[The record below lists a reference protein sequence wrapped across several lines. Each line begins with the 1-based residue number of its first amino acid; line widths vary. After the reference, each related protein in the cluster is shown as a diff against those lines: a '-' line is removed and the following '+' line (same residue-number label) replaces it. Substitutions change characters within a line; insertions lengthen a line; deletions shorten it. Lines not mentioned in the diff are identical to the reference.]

1 MLSEHQIP
9 AFKKAK
15 PIYPHIL
22 EKEMNVSL
30 FFVQEVN
37 IQKEGYLQI
46 TGNNLYR
53 IFDNG
58 QLMGYGPARAA
69 HDYYRVDQY
78 MLKEGKHRIVI
89 EHVYYHCNN
98 FCSTNTAPFL
108 ECEVIEDERVLAYTG
123 NKDEFIC
130 YKNESRYQKVVRLS
144 YQRAFSES
152 YHFAFDLMDFYTGKK
167 NPFSYVLADVLD
179 EKELLS
185 RIVDYPK
192 FEGIAFEKME
202 EGTFTYDESI
212 KPYDDRYMHLEKLK
226 IFPMES
232 WEVDP
237 NAYISRLVYQE
248 EKVGSLKA
256 NVFYTYRLPSSK
268 TGFIS
273 WEIEALEDSE
283 FYFLFDEL
291 DSSKGE
297 KKPIEILFY
306 RNTTHNIISYEC
318 KKGKHHHITIEPY
331 TMQFLRLVVKKGNI
345 RIHQLSFIPYENPLV
360 SAVTYQFSNYKI
372 QKVANAAIDTFRQN
386 AVDILT
392 DCPSRER
399 AGWLCDSYFTGK
411 SESLISKENKV
422 EHNFLENYA
431 LLEQYPYL
439 PKGMVPMCYPGDH
452 PDGTF
457 IPNWSLWYILE
468 LKDYLLR
475 THDEDLVKQSLA
487 KIKGLLHYFEKF
499 ENELGFLENL
509 ENWVFVEWSKANDN
523 DFICG
528 VNFPSNML
536 YMGALEAASELLHE
550 PSLKMKAKHIKE
562 MIEKFS
568 FNGEFYVDNMIRNE
582 KNEFVIT
589 DHTTETCQYYAF
601 YFHLATPKNH
611 EELFNKMRLE
621 FGPKRDH
628 EKVYPQVY
636 KSNVFIG
643 DYLRLMI
650 LLEYGYVEEV
660 LDETVDY
667 FYNMAIITGTLWEHD
682 STFASL
688 NHGLTSSIFNI
699 ICGACFG
706 LIRIDHSNK
715 KIFLNK
721 RFAKEKATL
730 HIPTDDGDI
739 SISNEEEK
747 VEIKKPSTYECI
759 YLDSV
764 QL

>member
-1 MLSEHQIP
+1 MLNEHQIP
-9 AFKKAK
+9 TFKKAK
-15 PIYPHIL
+15 PVYPLSL

-30 FFVQEVN
+30 FFVEKVN
-37 IQKEGYLQI
+37 IQKEGYIQI
-46 TGNNLYR
+46 TGNHLYR
-53 IFDNG
+53 VFDNG
-58 QLMGYGPARAA
+58 QLLGYGPARAA

-78 MLKEGKHRIVI
+78 LLSKGEHYIVI

-98 FCSTNTAPFL
+98 YCSTNTAPFL
-108 ECEVIEDERVLAYTG
+108 QCEIVEDEEVLAYTG
-123 NKDEFIC
+123 NKEEFLC
-130 YKNESRYQKVVRLS
+130 YQNESRYQKVVRLS

-152 YHFAFDLMDFYTGKK
+152 YHFETDMLDFYLGKK
-167 NPFSYVLADVLD
+167 NPYSLISTNIVN
-179 EKELLS
+179 EKELLP
-185 RIVDYPK
+185 RIVDYPIFLK
-192 FEGIAFEKME
+192 DPFLKIE

-212 KPYDDRYMHLEKLK
+212 SPYDDRYMHLERLK
-226 IFPMES
+226 IFPIDT

-237 NAYISRLVYQE
+237 NSYISRLVYE
-248 EKVGSLKA
+248 EKPIEELQE
-256 NVFYTYRLPSSK
+256 NTFYTYRLSSSK

-291 DSSKGE
+291 DSSNGK

-306 RNTTHNIISYEC
+306 RNTTHNIVSYEC
-318 KKGKHHHITIEPY
+318 KKGVHHHMCIEPY
-331 TMQFLRLVVKKGNI
+331 TMQFLRLVVKKGKI
-345 RIHQLSFIPYENPLV
+345 QVRKLEFVPYENPLL
-360 SAVTYQFSNYKI
+360 SSIQYQFNNYKI
-372 QKVANAAIDTFRQN
+372 QKVADAAIATFRQN

-431 LLEQYPYL
+431 LLDQYPTL
-439 PKGMVPMCYPGDH
+439 PKGMIPMCYPGDH
-452 PDGTF
+452 PDGIF

-468 LKDYLLR
+468 LKDYLKR
-475 THDEDLVKQSLA
+475 THDEDLVKQSLS

-499 ENELGFLENL
+499 ENELGLLENL
-509 ENWVFVEWSKANDN
+509 ENWVFVEWSKANDEE
-523 DFICG
+523 FIRG

-536 YMGALEAASELLHE
+536 YMEALLAASELLHE
-550 PSLKMKAKHIKE
+550 PRLKEKAEHVKK
-562 MIEKFS
+562 MIEKYS
-568 FNGEFYVDNMIRNE
+568 FNGEFYIDNMIRNG
-582 KNEFVIT
+582 KGEFIKT

-601 YFHLATPKNH
+601 YFHIATKENH
-611 EELFNKMRLE
+611 ENLFTKMRKE
-621 FGPKRDH
+621 FGPKRDDK
-628 EKVYPQVY
+628 KVYPQVY

-667 FYNMAIITGTLWEHD
+667 FYNMAKMTGTLWEHD

-688 NHGLTSSIFNI
+688 NHGLTSSILNI

-706 LIRIDHSNK
+706 LIRIDHENK
-715 KIFLNK
+715 EIFLNMSYVH
-721 RFAKEKATL
+721 ENATIT
-730 HIPTDDGDI
+730 IPVEDGTVI
-739 SISNEEEK
+739 LTNKKGK
-747 VEIKKPSTYECI
+747 VEINKPKDYQCV
-759 YLDSV
+759 YLHSAKI
-764 QL
+764 